1 MNVNNLI
8 TRYVLVALGLI
19 LSVPMVCSAQSK
31 EQLSK
36 SCSQIVKQG
45 GEVINSSE
53 GQQWIIFKKQLQKM
67 ASEGSS
73 LYTLGLYDVKS
84 GKTTVL
90 SEDNCFSID
99 KSPVS
104 KSGNVRITEGYA
116 WYDEEGVLAD
126 ASFKEDI
133 IMSDDKML
141 ISQLTNEEGTISD
154 YLKVIPLGTSKAK
167 MMEIELAKSPYT
179 LVETTNLVDKDG
191 QTSILHICNEA
202 LHICN
207 ATFDVNPLR
216 KVTIE
221 SNNTFSYYRN
231 AEQVFDGDMLVHTK
245 YQRVVCNTDGEIV
258 EIGKVM
264 TYQEALQAS
273 DNANKPQLSLK

>member
-1 MNVNNLI
+1 MNLKKLI

-19 LSVPMVCSAQSK
+19 LSVPMVSSAQSK
-31 EQLSK
+31 SQLSK
-36 SCSQIVKQG
+36 SCNQIVKQG
-45 GEVINSSE
+45 GEVMDCSE
-53 GQQWIIFKKQLQKM
+53 GQQWIIFKKQSQKKT
-67 ASEGSS
+67 SEGRS

-90 SEDNCFSID
+90 SEDNCISID

-104 KSGNVRITEGYA
+104 KSGDVRITEGYA
-116 WYDEEGVLAD
+116 WYDEDGVLVD
-126 ASFKEDI
+126 ASLKEDI
-133 IMSDDKML
+133 IMPDDKML
-141 ISQLTNEEGTISD
+141 ISQLTNEEGTVSD
-154 YLKVIPLGTSKAK
+154 YLKVIPLGSSKAK
-167 MMEIELAKSPYT
+167 KMEIELAKSPYT

-191 QTSILHICNEA
+191 QTSILHICNE
-202 LHICN
+202 
-207 ATFDVNPLR
+207 TFDMSPLR

-231 AEQVFDGDMLVHTK
+231 AEQVFDGDMLTDTK

-258 EIGKVM
+258 EVGKVM

-273 DNANKPQLSLK
+273 GNASNPQLSLK

>member
-1 MNVNNLI
+1 MNVKKLI

-19 LSVPMVCSAQSK
+19 LSVPMVSSAQSK
-31 EQLSK
+31 NQLIK
-36 SCSQIVKQG
+36 PCNQIEKQG
-45 GEVINSSE
+45 GKVLDCSE
-53 GQQWIIFKKQLQKM
+53 GQQWIIFKKQSQKKT
-67 ASEGSS
+67 SEGRS

-90 SEDNCFSID
+90 SDDNCIFVV
-99 KSPVS
+99 KSPES
-104 KSGNVRITEGYA
+104 KSGDVRITEEYA
-116 WYDEEGVLAD
+116 WYDEDGVLVD
-126 ASFKEDI
+126 ASSKEDI
-133 IMSDDKML
+133 IMPDDKML
-141 ISQLTNEEGTISD
+141 ISQLTNEEGTVSD

-179 LVETTNLVDKDG
+179 LVETTNSVDKEG
-191 QTSILHICNEA
+191 QTSTLQVW
-202 LHICN
+202 N

-231 AEQVFDGDMLVHTK
+231 VEQVFDGDTLVDTK

-258 EIGKVM
+258 EVGKVM

-273 DNANKPQLSLK
+273 GNASNSQLSLK

>member
-1 MNVNNLI
+1 
-8 TRYVLVALGLI
+8 
-19 LSVPMVCSAQSK
+19 MVCSAQSK

-45 GEVINSSE
+45 GEIINSSK
-53 GQQWIIFKKQLQKM
+53 GQQWIIFKKQLQKK
-67 ASEGSS
+67 ASEGRS
-73 LYTLGLYDVKS
+73 LYTLGFYDDKS

-90 SEDNCFSID
+90 SEDNCVFID

-116 WYDEEGVLAD
+116 WYDEEGVLVD

-133 IMSDDKML
+133 IMPDDKML
-141 ISQLTNEEGTISD
+141 ISQLTNEEGTVSD

-167 MMEIELAKSPYT
+167 MMEIELAKSPYA
-179 LVETTNLVDKDG
+179 LVETSKSADKEG
-191 QTSILHICNEA
+191 QTRTLHIW
-202 LHICN
+202 N
-207 ATFDVNPLR
+207 ATFDVSPLR

-231 AEQVFDGDMLVHTK
+231 VEQVFDGDILVDTK

-258 EIGKVM
+258 EVGKVM

-273 DNANKPQLSLK
+273 ENANKPQLSLK

>member
-1 MNVNNLI
+1 MNLKKLI

-31 EQLSK
+31 SQLSK
-36 SCSQIVKQG
+36 SCNQIVKQG
-45 GEVINSSE
+45 GEVMDCSE
-53 GQQWIIFKKQLQKM
+53 GQQWIIFKKQSQKKT
-67 ASEGSS
+67 SEGRS

-90 SEDNCFSID
+90 SDDNCIFVV
-99 KSPVS
+99 KSPKS
-104 KSGNVRITEGYA
+104 KSGDVRITEGYA
-116 WYDEEGVLAD
+116 WYDEDGVLVD
-126 ASFKEDI
+126 ASSKEDI
-133 IMSDDKML
+133 IMPDDKML
-141 ISQLTNEEGTISD
+141 ISQLTNEEGTVSD
-154 YLKVIPLGTSKAK
+154 YLKVIPLGSSKAK

-191 QTSILHICNEA
+191 QTSILHICNE
-202 LHICN
+202 
-207 ATFDVNPLR
+207 TFDMSPLR

-231 AEQVFDGDMLVHTK
+231 AEQVFDGDMLTDTK

-258 EIGKVM
+258 EVGKVM
-264 TYQEALQAS
+264 TYQEALQAFS
-273 DNANKPQLSLK
+273 NASNPQLSLK

>member
-1 MNVNNLI
+1 MNVKKLI
-8 TRYVLVALGLI
+8 TGYVLVALGLI

-45 GEVINSSE
+45 GEIINSSE
-53 GQQWIIFKKQLQKM
+53 GQQWIIFKKQLQKE

-231 AEQVFDGDMLVHTK
+231 AEQVFDGDMLVDTK

-258 EIGKVM
+258 EVGKVM

-273 DNANKPQLSLK
+273 GNASNSQLSLK

>member
-1 MNVNNLI
+1 MNVKKLI

-45 GEVINSSE
+45 GEIINSSE
-53 GQQWIIFKKQLQKM
+53 GQQWIIFKKQLQKK

-231 AEQVFDGDMLVHTK
+231 VEQVFDGDTLVDTK

-258 EIGKVM
+258 EVGKVM

-273 DNANKPQLSLK
+273 GNASNPQLSLK

>member
-1 MNVNNLI
+1 MNLKKLI

-19 LSVPMVCSAQSK
+19 LSVPMVSSAQSK
-31 EQLSK
+31 SQLSK
-36 SCSQIVKQG
+36 SCNQIVKQG
-45 GEVINSSE
+45 GEVMDCSE
-53 GQQWIIFKKQLQKM
+53 GQQWIIFKKQSQKKI
-67 ASEGSS
+67 SEGRS

-90 SEDNCFSID
+90 SEDNCISID

-104 KSGNVRITEGYA
+104 KSGDVRITEGYA
-116 WYDEEGVLAD
+116 WYDEDGVLVD
-126 ASFKEDI
+126 ASLKEDI
-133 IMSDDKML
+133 IMPDDKML
-141 ISQLTNEEGTISD
+141 ISQLTNEEGTVSD
-154 YLKVIPLGTSKAK
+154 YLKVIPLGSSKAK
-167 MMEIELAKSPYT
+167 KMEIELAKSTYA
-179 LVETTNLVDKDG
+179 LVETINSVDKDG
-191 QTSILHICNEA
+191 QTST

-231 AEQVFDGDMLVHTK
+231 AEQVFDGDMLVDTK

>member
-1 MNVNNLI
+1 MNVKKLI

-45 GEVINSSE
+45 GEIINSSK
-53 GQQWIIFKKQLQKM
+53 GQQWIIFKKQLQKKV
-67 ASEGSS
+67 SEGRS
-73 LYTLGLYDVKS
+73 LYTLGFYDVKS

-90 SEDNCFSID
+90 SEDNCVFID

-116 WYDEEGVLAD
+116 WYDEEGVLVD

-133 IMSDDKML
+133 IMPDDKML
-141 ISQLTNEEGTISD
+141 ISQLTNEEGTVSD

-167 MMEIELAKSPYT
+167 MMEIELAKSPYA
-179 LVETTNLVDKDG
+179 LVETSKSADKEG
-191 QTSILHICNEA
+191 QTHTLHIW
-202 LHICN
+202 N
-207 ATFDVNPLR
+207 ATFDVSPLR

-231 AEQVFDGDMLVHTK
+231 AEQVFDGDTLVDTK

-258 EIGKVM
+258 EVGKVM

-273 DNANKPQLSLK
+273 GNANNSQLSLK

>member
-1 MNVNNLI
+1 MNLKKLI

-19 LSVPMVCSAQSK
+19 LSVPMVSSAQSK
-31 EQLSK
+31 SQLSK
-36 SCSQIVKQG
+36 SCNQIVKQG
-45 GEVINSSE
+45 GEVMDCSE
-53 GQQWIIFKKQLQKM
+53 GQQWIIFKKQSQKKI
-67 ASEGSS
+67 SEGRS

-90 SEDNCFSID
+90 SDDNCIFVV
-99 KSPVS
+99 KSPKS
-104 KSGNVRITEGYA
+104 KSGDVRITEEYA
-116 WYDEEGVLAD
+116 WYDEDGVLVD
-126 ASFKEDI
+126 ASSKEDI
-133 IMSDDKML
+133 IMPDDKML
-141 ISQLTNEEGTISD
+141 ISQLTNEEGTVSD

-167 MMEIELAKSPYT
+167 KMEIELAKSPYT

-191 QTSILHICNEA
+191 QTSILHICNE
-202 LHICN
+202 
-207 ATFDVNPLR
+207 TFDMSPLR

-231 AEQVFDGDMLVHTK
+231 AEQVFDGDMLTDTK

-258 EIGKVM
+258 EVGKVM

-273 DNANKPQLSLK
+273 ENANKPQLSLK

>member
-1 MNVNNLI
+1 MNLKKLI

-19 LSVPMVCSAQSK
+19 LSVPMVSSAQSK
-31 EQLSK
+31 SQLSK
-36 SCSQIVKQG
+36 SCNQIVKQG
-45 GEVINSSE
+45 GEVMDCSE
-53 GQQWIIFKKQLQKM
+53 GQQWIIFKKQSQKKI
-67 ASEGSS
+67 SEGRS

-90 SEDNCFSID
+90 SDDNCIFVV
-99 KSPVS
+99 KSPKS
-104 KSGNVRITEGYA
+104 KSGDVRITEEYA
-116 WYDEEGVLAD
+116 WYDEDGVLVD
-126 ASFKEDI
+126 ASSKEDI
-133 IMSDDKML
+133 IMPDDKML

-167 MMEIELAKSPYT
+167 KMEIELAKSPYT

-191 QTSILHICNEA
+191 QTSILHICNE
-202 LHICN
+202 
-207 ATFDVNPLR
+207 TFDMSPLR

-231 AEQVFDGDMLVHTK
+231 AKQVFDGDMLTDTK

-258 EIGKVM
+258 EVGKVM

-273 DNANKPQLSLK
+273 GNASNPQLSLK

>member
-1 MNVNNLI
+1 MNLKKLI

-19 LSVPMVCSAQSK
+19 LSVPMVSSAQSK
-31 EQLSK
+31 SQLSK
-36 SCSQIVKQG
+36 SCNQIVKQG
-45 GEVINSSE
+45 GEVMDCSE
-53 GQQWIIFKKQLQKM
+53 GQQWIIFKKQSQKKI
-67 ASEGSS
+67 SEGRS

-90 SEDNCFSID
+90 SDDNCIFVV
-99 KSPVS
+99 KSPKS
-104 KSGNVRITEGYA
+104 KSGDVRITEEYA
-116 WYDEEGVLAD
+116 WYDEDGVLVD
-126 ASFKEDI
+126 ASSKEDI
-133 IMSDDKML
+133 IMPDDKML
-141 ISQLTNEEGTISD
+141 ISQLTNEEGTVSD

-167 MMEIELAKSPYT
+167 KMEIELAKSPYT

-191 QTSILHICNEA
+191 QTSILHICNE
-202 LHICN
+202 
-207 ATFDVNPLR
+207 TFDMSPLR

-231 AEQVFDGDMLVHTK
+231 AEQVFDGDMLTDTK

-273 DNANKPQLSLK
+273 GNASNPQLSLK

>member
-1 MNVNNLI
+1 MNLKKLI

-19 LSVPMVCSAQSK
+19 LSVPMVSSAQSK
-31 EQLSK
+31 NQLIK
-36 SCSQIVKQG
+36 SCNQIEKQG
-45 GEVINSSE
+45 GKVLDCSE
-53 GQQWIIFKKQLQKM
+53 GQQWIIFKKQSQKKT
-67 ASEGSS
+67 SEGCS

-90 SEDNCFSID
+90 SDDNCIFVV
-99 KSPVS
+99 KSPKS
-104 KSGNVRITEGYA
+104 KSGDVRITEEYA
-116 WYDEEGVLAD
+116 WYDEDGVLVD
-126 ASFKEDI
+126 ASSKEDI
-133 IMSDDKML
+133 IMSDDKMF
-141 ISQLTNEEGTISD
+141 ISQLTNEEGTVSD

-191 QTSILHICNEA
+191 QTST

-231 AEQVFDGDMLVHTK
+231 AEQVFDGDMLVDTK

-258 EIGKVM
+258 EVGKVM

-273 DNANKPQLSLK
+273 ENANKPQLSLK

>member
-45 GEVINSSE
+45 GEVIKSSE
-53 GQQWIIFKKQLQKM
+53 GQQWIIFKKQLQKK
-67 ASEGSS
+67 ASEGRS
-73 LYTLGLYDVKS
+73 LYTLGFYDVKS

-90 SEDNCFSID
+90 SEDNCVFID

-116 WYDEEGVLAD
+116 WYDEEGVLVD

-133 IMSDDKML
+133 IMPDDKML
-141 ISQLTNEEGTISD
+141 ISQLTNEEGTVSD

-179 LVETTNLVDKDG
+179 LVETTNSVDKGG
-191 QTSILHICNEA
+191 QVSTLHVW
-202 LHICN
+202 N
-207 ATFDVNPLR
+207 ATFDVSPLR

-231 AEQVFDGDMLVHTK
+231 VEQFFDGDILVDTK

-258 EIGKVM
+258 EVGKVM

-273 DNANKPQLSLK
+273 GNANNPQLSLK

>member
-1 MNVNNLI
+1 MNLKKLI

-19 LSVPMVCSAQSK
+19 LSVPMVSSAQSK
-31 EQLSK
+31 SQLSK
-36 SCSQIVKQG
+36 SCNQIVKQG
-45 GEVINSSE
+45 GEVMDCSE
-53 GQQWIIFKKQLQKM
+53 GQQWIIFKKQSEKKI
-67 ASEGSS
+67 SEGRS

-90 SEDNCFSID
+90 SDDNCIFVV
-99 KSPVS
+99 KSPKS
-104 KSGNVRITEGYA
+104 KSGDVRITEEYA
-116 WYDEEGVLAD
+116 WYDEDGVLVD
-126 ASFKEDI
+126 ASSKEDI
-133 IMSDDKML
+133 IMPDDKML
-141 ISQLTNEEGTISD
+141 ISQLTNEEGTVSD

-167 MMEIELAKSPYT
+167 KMEIELAKSPYT

-191 QTSILHICNEA
+191 QTSILHICNE
-202 LHICN
+202 
-207 ATFDVNPLR
+207 TFDMSPLR

-231 AEQVFDGDMLVHTK
+231 AEQVFDGDMLVDTK

-258 EIGKVM
+258 ETGKVM

-273 DNANKPQLSLK
+273 ENANKPQLSLK

>member
-1 MNVNNLI
+1 MNLKKLI

-31 EQLSK
+31 NQLIK
-36 SCSQIVKQG
+36 PCNQIEKQG
-45 GEVINSSE
+45 GKVLDCSE
-53 GQQWIIFKKQLQKM
+53 GQQWIIYKKQSQKKT
-67 ASEGSS
+67 SEGRS

-90 SEDNCFSID
+90 SDNNCIFVV
-99 KSPVS
+99 KSPKS
-104 KSGNVRITEGYA
+104 KSGDVRITEEYA
-116 WYDEEGVLAD
+116 WYDEDGVLVD
-126 ASFKEDI
+126 ASSKEDI
-133 IMSDDKML
+133 IMPDDKML
-141 ISQLTNEEGTISD
+141 ISQLTNEEGTVSD
-154 YLKVIPLGTSKAK
+154 YLNVIPLGSSKAK

-191 QTSILHICNEA
+191 QTSILHICNE
-202 LHICN
+202 
-207 ATFDVNPLR
+207 TFDMSPLR

-231 AEQVFDGDMLVHTK
+231 AEQVFDGDMLVDTK

-258 EIGKVM
+258 ETGKVM

-273 DNANKPQLSLK
+273 GNASNPQLSLK

>member
-1 MNVNNLI
+1 MNLKKLI

-45 GEVINSSE
+45 GEIINSSE
-53 GQQWIIFKKQLQKM
+53 GQQWIIFKKQLQKK
-67 ASEGSS
+67 ASEGSL

-231 AEQVFDGDMLVHTK
+231 AEQVFDGDTLVDTK
-245 YQRVVCNTDGEIV
+245 FQRVVCNTDGEIV
-258 EIGKVM
+258 EVGKVM

-273 DNANKPQLSLK
+273 GNASNPQLSLK

>member
-1 MNVNNLI
+1 
-8 TRYVLVALGLI
+8 
-19 LSVPMVCSAQSK
+19 MVCSAQSK
-31 EQLSK
+31 NQLIK
-36 SCSQIVKQG
+36 PCNQIEKQG
-45 GEVINSSE
+45 GKVLDCSE
-53 GQQWIIFKKQLQKM
+53 GQQWIIFKKQSQKKT
-67 ASEGSS
+67 SEGRL

-90 SEDNCFSID
+90 SDNNCIFVV
-99 KSPVS
+99 KSPKS
-104 KSGNVRITEGYA
+104 KSGDVRITEEYA
-116 WYDEEGVLAD
+116 WYDEDGVLVD
-126 ASFKEDI
+126 ASSKEDI
-133 IMSDDKML
+133 IMPDDKML
-141 ISQLTNEEGTISD
+141 ISQLTNEEGTVSD

-231 AEQVFDGDMLVHTK
+231 AEQVFDGDMLVDTK

-258 EIGKVM
+258 EVGKVM

-273 DNANKPQLSLK
+273 ENANKPQLSLK

>member
-1 MNVNNLI
+1 MNLKKLI

-31 EQLSK
+31 SQLSK
-36 SCSQIVKQG
+36 SCNQIVKQG
-45 GEVINSSE
+45 GEVMDCSE
-53 GQQWIIFKKQLQKM
+53 GQQWIIFKKQSQKKT
-67 ASEGSS
+67 SEGRS

-90 SEDNCFSID
+90 SEDNCISID

-104 KSGNVRITEGYA
+104 KSGDVRITEGYA
-116 WYDEEGVLAD
+116 WYDEDGVLVD
-126 ASFKEDI
+126 ASLKEDI
-133 IMSDDKML
+133 IMPDDKML
-141 ISQLTNEEGTISD
+141 ISQLTNEEGTVSD
-154 YLKVIPLGTSKAK
+154 YLKVIPLGSSKAK
-167 MMEIELAKSPYT
+167 KMEIELAKSPYT

-191 QTSILHICNEA
+191 QTSILHICNE
-202 LHICN
+202 
-207 ATFDVNPLR
+207 TFDMSPLR

-231 AEQVFDGDMLVHTK
+231 AEQVFDGDMLTDTR
-245 YQRVVCNTDGEIV
+245 YQRVVCNTDDEIV
-258 EIGKVM
+258 EVGKVM

-273 DNANKPQLSLK
+273 GNASNPQLSLK

>member
-1 MNVNNLI
+1 MNLKKLI

-19 LSVPMVCSAQSK
+19 LSVPMVTSAQSK
-31 EQLSK
+31 SQLSK
-36 SCSQIVKQG
+36 SCNQIVKQG
-45 GEVINSSE
+45 GEVMDCSE
-53 GQQWIIFKKQLQKM
+53 GQQWIIFKKQSQKKI
-67 ASEGSS
+67 SEGRS

-90 SEDNCFSID
+90 SDDNCIFVV
-99 KSPVS
+99 KSPKS
-104 KSGNVRITEGYA
+104 KSGDVRITEEYA
-116 WYDEEGVLAD
+116 WYDEDGVLVD
-126 ASFKEDI
+126 ASSKEDI
-133 IMSDDKML
+133 IMPDDKML
-141 ISQLTNEEGTISD
+141 ISQLTNEEGTVSD

-167 MMEIELAKSPYT
+167 KMEIELAKSPYT

-191 QTSILHICNEA
+191 QTSILHICNE
-202 LHICN
+202 
-207 ATFDVNPLR
+207 TFDMSPLR

-231 AEQVFDGDMLVHTK
+231 AEQVFDGDMLTDTK

-258 EIGKVM
+258 EVGKVM

-273 DNANKPQLSLK
+273 ENANKPQLSLK

>member
-1 MNVNNLI
+1 MNLKKLI

-19 LSVPMVCSAQSK
+19 LSVPMVSSAQSK
-31 EQLSK
+31 SQLSK
-36 SCSQIVKQG
+36 SCNQIVKQG
-45 GEVINSSE
+45 GEVMDCSE
-53 GQQWIIFKKQLQKM
+53 GQQWIIFKKQSQKKI
-67 ASEGSS
+67 SEGRS

-90 SEDNCFSID
+90 SDDNCIFVV
-99 KSPVS
+99 KSPKS
-104 KSGNVRITEGYA
+104 KSGDVRITEEYA
-116 WYDEEGVLAD
+116 WYDEDGVLVD
-126 ASFKEDI
+126 ASSKEDI
-133 IMSDDKML
+133 IMPDDKML
-141 ISQLTNEEGTISD
+141 ISQLTNEEGTVSD
-154 YLKVIPLGTSKAK
+154 YLKVIPLGSSKAK

-191 QTSILHICNEA
+191 QTSILHICNE
-202 LHICN
+202 
-207 ATFDVNPLR
+207 TFDMSPLR

-231 AEQVFDGDMLVHTK
+231 AEQVFDGDMLTDTK

-258 EIGKVM
+258 EVGKIM

-273 DNANKPQLSLK
+273 GNASNPQLSLK

>member
-1 MNVNNLI
+1 MNLKKLI

-31 EQLSK
+31 NQLIK
-36 SCSQIVKQG
+36 PCNQIEKQG
-45 GEVINSSE
+45 GKVLDCSE
-53 GQQWIIFKKQLQKM
+53 GQQWIIFKKQSQKKT
-67 ASEGSS
+67 SEGRS

-90 SEDNCFSID
+90 SDDNCIFVV
-99 KSPVS
+99 KSPKS
-104 KSGNVRITEGYA
+104 KSGDVRITEEYA
-116 WYDEEGVLAD
+116 WYDEDGVLVD
-126 ASFKEDI
+126 ASSKEDI
-133 IMSDDKML
+133 IMPDDKML
-141 ISQLTNEEGTISD
+141 ISQLTNEEGTVSD

-179 LVETTNLVDKDG
+179 LVETTNSVDKEG
-191 QTSILHICNEA
+191 QTSTFQVW
-202 LHICN
+202 N

-231 AEQVFDGDMLVHTK
+231 VEQVFDGDTLVDTK

-258 EIGKVM
+258 EVGKVM

-273 DNANKPQLSLK
+273 GNASNSQLSLK

>member
-1 MNVNNLI
+1 MNLKKLI

-31 EQLSK
+31 NQLIK
-36 SCSQIVKQG
+36 PCNQIEKQG
-45 GEVINSSE
+45 GKVLDCSE
-53 GQQWIIFKKQLQKM
+53 GQQWIIYKKQSQKKT
-67 ASEGSS
+67 SEGRS

-90 SEDNCFSID
+90 SDNNCIFVV
-99 KSPVS
+99 KSPKS
-104 KSGNVRITEGYA
+104 KSGDVRITEEYA
-116 WYDEEGVLAD
+116 WYDEDGVLVD
-126 ASFKEDI
+126 ASSKEDI
-133 IMSDDKML
+133 IMPDDKML
-141 ISQLTNEEGTISD
+141 ISQLTNEEGTVSD

-231 AEQVFDGDMLVHTK
+231 AEQVFDGDMLVDTK

>member
-1 MNVNNLI
+1 MNLKKLI

-19 LSVPMVCSAQSK
+19 LSVPMVSSAQSK
-31 EQLSK
+31 NQLIK
-36 SCSQIVKQG
+36 PCNQIEKQG
-45 GEVINSSE
+45 EKVLDCSE
-53 GQQWIIFKKQLQKM
+53 GQQWIIFKKQSQKKT
-67 ASEGSS
+67 SEGRS

-90 SEDNCFSID
+90 SDNNCIFVV
-99 KSPVS
+99 KSQMS
-104 KSGNVRITEGYA
+104 KSGDVRITEEYA
-116 WYDEEGVLAD
+116 WYDEDGVLVD
-126 ASFKEDI
+126 ASSKEDI
-133 IMSDDKML
+133 IMPDDKML
-141 ISQLTNEEGTISD
+141 ISQLTNEEGTVSD

-191 QTSILHICNEA
+191 QTSILHICNE
-202 LHICN
+202 
-207 ATFDVNPLR
+207 TFDMSPLR

-231 AEQVFDGDMLVHTK
+231 AEQVFDGDMLTDTK

-258 EIGKVM
+258 EVGKIM

-273 DNANKPQLSLK
+273 GNASNPQLSLK

>member
-1 MNVNNLI
+1 
-8 TRYVLVALGLI
+8 
-19 LSVPMVCSAQSK
+19 MVCSAQSK

-45 GEVINSSE
+45 GEIINSSE
-53 GQQWIIFKKQLQKM
+53 GQQWIIFKKQLQKK

-154 YLKVIPLGTSKAK
+154 YLKVIPLGTSKVK
-167 MMEIELAKSPYT
+167 KMEIELAKSPYI
-179 LVETTNLVDKDG
+179 LVETTNSVDKDG
-191 QTSILHICNEA
+191 QTSTLQVW
-202 LHICN
+202 N

-231 AEQVFDGDMLVHTK
+231 VEQVFDGDTLVDTK
-245 YQRVVCNTDGEIV
+245 YQRVVRNTDGEIV
-258 EIGKVM
+258 EVGKVM

-273 DNANKPQLSLK
+273 GNASNSQLSLK

>member
-1 MNVNNLI
+1 MNLKKLI

-45 GEVINSSE
+45 GEIINSSE
-53 GQQWIIFKKQLQKM
+53 GQQWIIFKKQLQKK

-231 AEQVFDGDMLVHTK
+231 AEQVFDGDMLTDTK

-258 EIGKVM
+258 EVGKVM

-273 DNANKPQLSLK
+273 GNASNPQLSLK

>member
-1 MNVNNLI
+1 MNLKKLI

-19 LSVPMVCSAQSK
+19 LSVPMVSSAQSK
-31 EQLSK
+31 SQLSK
-36 SCSQIVKQG
+36 SCNQIVKQG
-45 GEVINSSE
+45 GEVMDCSE
-53 GQQWIIFKKQLQKM
+53 GQQWIIFKKQSQKKI
-67 ASEGSS
+67 SEGRS
-73 LYTLGLYDVKS
+73 LYTLGLFDVKS

-90 SEDNCFSID
+90 SEDNCISID

-104 KSGNVRITEGYA
+104 KSGDVRITEGYA
-116 WYDEEGVLAD
+116 WYDEDGVLVD

-133 IMSDDKML
+133 IMPDDKML
-141 ISQLTNEEGTISD
+141 ISQLTNEEGTVSD

-207 ATFDVNPLR
+207 ATFDVSSLR
-216 KVTIE
+216 KVTIK

-231 AEQVFDGDMLVHTK
+231 AEQVFDGDMLVDTK

-258 EIGKVM
+258 EVGKVM

-273 DNANKPQLSLK
+273 GNASNPQLSLK

>member
-1 MNVNNLI
+1 
-8 TRYVLVALGLI
+8 
-19 LSVPMVCSAQSK
+19 MVCSAQSK
-31 EQLSK
+31 NQLIK
-36 SCSQIVKQG
+36 PCNQIEKQG
-45 GEVINSSE
+45 GKVLDCSE
-53 GQQWIIFKKQLQKM
+53 GQQWIIFKKQSQKKT
-67 ASEGSS
+67 SEGRS

-90 SEDNCFSID
+90 SDDNCIFVV
-99 KSPVS
+99 KSPKS
-104 KSGNVRITEGYA
+104 KSGDVRITEEYA
-116 WYDEEGVLAD
+116 WYDEDGVLVD
-126 ASFKEDI
+126 ASSKEDI
-133 IMSDDKML
+133 IMPDDKML
-141 ISQLTNEEGTISD
+141 ISQLTNEEGTVSD

-231 AEQVFDGDMLVHTK
+231 AEQVFDGDMLVDTK

-258 EIGKVM
+258 EVGKVM

-273 DNANKPQLSLK
+273 GNASNSQLSLK

>member
-1 MNVNNLI
+1 MNLKKLI

-45 GEVINSSE
+45 GEIINSSE
-53 GQQWIIFKKQLQKM
+53 GQQWIIFKKQLQKK

-231 AEQVFDGDMLVHTK
+231 AEQVFDGDMLVDTK

-258 EIGKVM
+258 EVGKVM

-273 DNANKPQLSLK
+273 GNASNPQLSLK

>member
-1 MNVNNLI
+1 MNVKKLI

-45 GEVINSSE
+45 GEIINSSE
-53 GQQWIIFKKQLQKM
+53 GQQWIIFKKQLQKK

-231 AEQVFDGDMLVHTK
+231 AEQVFDGDMLVDTK

-258 EIGKVM
+258 EVGKVM

-273 DNANKPQLSLK
+273 GNASNSQLSLK

>member
-1 MNVNNLI
+1 
-8 TRYVLVALGLI
+8 
-19 LSVPMVCSAQSK
+19 MVCSAQSK
-31 EQLSK
+31 NQLIK
-36 SCSQIVKQG
+36 PCNQIEKQG
-45 GEVINSSE
+45 GKVLDCSE
-53 GQQWIIFKKQLQKM
+53 GQQWIIFKKQSQKKT
-67 ASEGSS
+67 SEGRS

-90 SEDNCFSID
+90 SDDNCIFVV
-99 KSPVS
+99 KSPKS
-104 KSGNVRITEGYA
+104 KSGDVRITEEYA
-116 WYDEEGVLAD
+116 WYDEDGVLVD
-126 ASFKEDI
+126 ASSKEDI
-133 IMSDDKML
+133 IMPDDKML
-141 ISQLTNEEGTISD
+141 ISQLTNEEGTVSD

-167 MMEIELAKSPYT
+167 MMEIELAKSTYA
-179 LVETTNLVDKDG
+179 LVETINSVDEDG
-191 QTSILHICNEA
+191 QTST

-231 AEQVFDGDMLVHTK
+231 AEQVFDGDMLVDTK

-273 DNANKPQLSLK
+273 GNASNPQLSLK

>member
-1 MNVNNLI
+1 MNVKKLI

-45 GEVINSSE
+45 GEIINSSE
-53 GQQWIIFKKQLQKM
+53 GQQWIIFKKQLQKK

-167 MMEIELAKSPYT
+167 MMKIELAKSPYT
-179 LVETTNLVDKDG
+179 LVETTNSVDKEG
-191 QTSILHICNEA
+191 QTSTLQVW
-202 LHICN
+202 N

-231 AEQVFDGDMLVHTK
+231 VEQVFDGDTLVDTK
-245 YQRVVCNTDGEIV
+245 YQRAVCNTDGEIV
-258 EIGKVM
+258 EVGKVM

-273 DNANKPQLSLK
+273 GNASNSQLSLK

>member
-1 MNVNNLI
+1 MNLKKLI

-19 LSVPMVCSAQSK
+19 LSVPMVSSAQSK
-31 EQLSK
+31 SQLSK
-36 SCSQIVKQG
+36 SCNQIVKQG
-45 GEVINSSE
+45 GEVMDCSE
-53 GQQWIIFKKQLQKM
+53 GQQWIIFKKQSQKKT
-67 ASEGSS
+67 SEGRS

-90 SEDNCFSID
+90 SDDNCIFVV
-99 KSPVS
+99 KSPKS
-104 KSGNVRITEGYA
+104 KSGDVRITEEYA
-116 WYDEEGVLAD
+116 WYDEDGVLVD
-126 ASFKEDI
+126 ASSKEDI
-133 IMSDDKML
+133 IMPDDKML
-141 ISQLTNEEGTISD
+141 ISQLTNEEGTVSD
-154 YLKVIPLGTSKAK
+154 YLKVIPLGSSKAK
-167 MMEIELAKSPYT
+167 KMEIELAKSTYT
-179 LVETTNLVDKDG
+179 LVETINSVDKDG
-191 QTSILHICNEA
+191 QTST

-207 ATFDVNPLR
+207 ATFDVSPLR

-231 AEQVFDGDMLVHTK
+231 AEQVFDGDMLVDTK

-258 EIGKVM
+258 ETGKVM

>member
-1 MNVNNLI
+1 
-8 TRYVLVALGLI
+8 
-19 LSVPMVCSAQSK
+19 MVCSAQSK

-45 GEVINSSE
+45 GEIINSSE
-53 GQQWIIFKKQLQKM
+53 GQQWIIFKKQLQKK

-99 KSPVS
+99 KSAVS

-231 AEQVFDGDMLVHTK
+231 AEQVFDGDMLVDTK

-258 EIGKVM
+258 EVGKVM

-273 DNANKPQLSLK
+273 GNASNPQLSLK

>member
-1 MNVNNLI
+1 MNLKKLI

-31 EQLSK
+31 SQLSK
-36 SCSQIVKQG
+36 SCNQIVKQG
-45 GEVINSSE
+45 GEVMDCSE
-53 GQQWIIFKKQLQKM
+53 GQQWIIFKKQSQKKI
-67 ASEGSS
+67 SEGRS

-90 SEDNCFSID
+90 SDDNCIFVV
-99 KSPVS
+99 KSPKS
-104 KSGNVRITEGYA
+104 KSGDVRITEEYA
-116 WYDEEGVLAD
+116 WYDEDGILVD
-126 ASFKEDI
+126 ASSKEDI
-133 IMSDDKML
+133 IMPDDKML
-141 ISQLTNEEGTISD
+141 ISQLTNEEGTVSD

-167 MMEIELAKSPYT
+167 KMEIELAKSPYT

-191 QTSILHICNEA
+191 QTSILHICNE
-202 LHICN
+202 
-207 ATFDVNPLR
+207 TFDMSPLR

-231 AEQVFDGDMLVHTK
+231 AEQVFDGDMLTDTK

-258 EIGKVM
+258 EVGKVM

-273 DNANKPQLSLK
+273 ENANKPQLSLK